1 LFDDLVADVAKDR
14 NDPDLFSEATG
25 RVTKTTEYLDEY
37 LAAQDNTPKTKNM
50 KRSDILRFSKAF
62 PFFER
67 VTNKKAKDWV
77 RSLGVAPPTQKRVI
91 GFISDYW
98 RWCIEHK
105 DLTAEYCLKDV
116 TETLRTG
123 KKTTGP
129 SRIHYSDEDYQRLL
143 DSSQSD
149 PLLNDLI
156 RLGAHTGCRIEELC
170 SLKLA
175 NVTAES
181 LNIVDAKTE
190 AGIREIPI
198 HKDIRQLV
206 ARLRD
211 TSTDEYLISGLTF
224 NMYDDRSNAIGK
236 RFGRLKRKLGFGRQ
250 HVFHSFRNTL
260 ARKLEEE
267 GVPENIAARTV
278 GHKLKT
284 MTYGLYSGGVSL
296 KVKQEAIDKVSYKK
310 QPPHPHEM

>member
-1 LFDDLVADVAKDR
+1 
-14 NDPDLFSEATG
+14 
-25 RVTKTTEYLDEY
+25 
-37 LAAQDNTPKTKNM
+37 
-50 KRSDILRFSKAF
+50 
-62 PFFER
+62 